1 MLPHGRH
8 QGESMTNTRQ
18 LRARYRRILRFAA
31 RYMVLEWWFE
41 LVLPRFGLERVAR
54 RRRIARASL
63 IARHFHT
70 LAVDLGGLMI
80 KVGQFMSSRLDVL
93 PTEITRELEGLQDE
107 VPAVEFALIRES
119 AERELGL
126 TLERAYD
133 FFDPAPIAAAS
144 FGQVHRARLS
154 RSDAAD
160 IGFDNVVVKVQR
172 PGIAAIIDVDL
183 AALRRISRWLSRVRF
198 ISRRVDL
205 PALLEEFAIIS
216 LREIDYLNE
225 GSNAERFAEN
235 FADDP
240 RIQAPEVVWERTTR
254 RILTLAD
261 ATAIKINDLQRLEAA
276 GIDPSEVA
284 DELSRA
290 MFEQLFMHRFFHA
303 DPHPGNIFVTP
314 ADSNRAD
321 DSTPDWVLTFID
333 FGMMGEVPENLSRG
347 LQRLIIAAAAR
358 DAPGLVASV
367 RDMGVLLRS
376 AETAPLER
384 AMGELFDRFGGMG
397 FTELQQVDPQEFRA
411 FGNEFSE
418 VVRTMPFQLPENFL
432 LIIRA
437 VSVTSGVASNLNPG
451 YNVWTAIEPFAQR
464 LARVEGGGT
473 ARELAKQALSAA
485 GLLLRLPQQL
495 ETVATLMQR
504 GQLAVETPSAD
515 KRLRAI
521 EQLSRRLLSAILFV
535 GLFIGG
541 ILLRPTDPT
550 LGLVLMISSALP
562 LMHALIAGIFNRSRL
577 F

>member
-1 MLPHGRH
+1 
-8 QGESMTNTRQ
+8 MTNTRQ

-41 LVLPRFGLERVAR
+41 LVLPRFGLEKVAAR
-54 RRRIARASL
+54 GRLARAAH

-70 LAVDLGGLMI
+70 LAIDLGGLMI

-93 PTEITRELEGLQDE
+93 PKEITSELEGLQDE
-107 VPAVEFALIRES
+107 VPAVDFALIRES
-119 AERELGL
+119 AEHELML
-126 TLERAYD
+126 PLERAYA

-144 FGQVHRARLS
+144 FGQVHRARLTPA
-154 RSDAAD
+154 DAAD
-160 IGFDNVVVKVQR
+160 VGFSEVVVKVQR
-172 PGIAAIIDVDL
+172 PGIAEIIDVDL
-183 AALRRISRWLSRVRF
+183 SALRRVARWLSRVRF
-198 ISRRVDL
+198 VSRRVDL
-205 PALLEEFAIIS
+205 PALLEEFAVIS
-216 LREIDYLNE
+216 LREIDYINE
-225 GSNAERFAEN
+225 GGNAERFSAN
-235 FADDP
+235 FVDDP
-240 RIQAPEVVWERTTR
+240 RVTAPDVVWERTTR
-254 RILTLAD
+254 RVLTLAD
-261 ATAIKINDLQRLEAA
+261 ATAIKINDHERLTAA

-314 ADSNRAD
+314 ADPERAD
-321 DSTPDWVLTFID
+321 TSTPDWILTFID

-397 FTELQQVDPQEFRA
+397 FAELQRVDPEEFRE
-411 FGNEFSE
+411 FGNEFGE
-418 VVRTMPFQLPENFL
+418 VMRTMPFQLPENFL

-437 VSVTSGVASNLNPG
+437 VSVTSGVASDLNAN

-464 LARVEGGGT
+464 LAKDEGGGT
-473 ARELAKQALSAA
+473 LKELGKQALSSA

-495 ETVATLMQR
+495 ESVATLIQR
-504 GQLAVETPSAD
+504 GQLAVETPGAD

-521 EQLSRRLLSAILFV
+521 EQLVRRAVSAILFTGIFV
-535 GLFIGG
+535 GG
-541 ILLRPTDPT
+541 ILLRPSDPT
-550 LGLVLMISSALP
+550 LGNLLMIASMLP
-562 LMHALIAGIFNRSRL
+562 LAHALFAGIFSAGRRW
-577 F
+577 

>member
-1 MLPHGRH
+1 
-8 QGESMTNTRQ
+8 
-18 LRARYRRILRFAA
+18 
-31 RYMVLEWWFE
+31 
-41 LVLPRFGLERVAR
+41 
-54 RRRIARASL
+54 
-63 IARHFHT
+63 
-70 LAVDLGGLMI
+70 
-80 KVGQFMSSRLDVL
+80 
-93 PTEITRELEGLQDE
+93 
-107 VPAVEFALIRES
+107 
-119 AERELGL
+119 
-126 TLERAYD
+126 
-133 FFDPAPIAAAS
+133 
-144 FGQVHRARLS
+144 
-154 RSDAAD
+154 
-160 IGFDNVVVKVQR
+160 
-172 PGIAAIIDVDL
+172 
-183 AALRRISRWLSRVRF
+183 VRF

-225 GSNAERFAEN
+225 GSNAERFAAN

-240 RIQAPEVVWERTTR
+240 RVQAPEVVWERTTR
-254 RILTLAD
+254 RILTLSD
-261 ATAIKINDLQRLEAA
+261 ATAIKINDLRRLEEA

-314 ADSNRAD
+314 ADLDRTDPAAPAW
-321 DSTPDWVLTFID
+321 TLTFID

-397 FTELQQVDPQEFRA
+397 FGELQRVDPEEFRA
-411 FGNEFSE
+411 FGKEFGD
-418 VVRTMPFQLPENFL
+418 VMRTMPFQLPENFL

-437 VSVTSGVASNLNPG
+437 VSVTSGVASNLNAA

-464 LARVEGGGT
+464 LAIDEGGGT
-473 ARELAKQALSAA
+473 VREIAKQALSSA

-495 ETVATLMQR
+495 ESVATLMQR
-504 GQLAVETPSAD
+504 GQLAVETPGAD
-515 KRLRAI
+515 KRLRVI
-521 EQLSRRLLSAILFV
+521 ETLTRRVLSAILFT
-535 GLFIGG
+535 GLLIGG
-541 ILLRPTDPT
+541 ILLRSTDPT
-550 LGLVLMISSALP
+550 PGALLMIASVFP
-562 LMHALIAGIFNRSRL
+562 LAHALLAGVVSRNRV

>member
-1 MLPHGRH
+1 
-8 QGESMTNTRQ
+8 MTNTRQ

-41 LVLPRFGLERVAR
+41 LVLPRFGLERIAAR
-54 RRRIARASL
+54 RRLARAAHIARN
-63 IARHFHT
+63 FHG

-93 PTEITRELEGLQDE
+93 PGEITRELEGLQDE
-107 VPAVEFALIRES
+107 VPAVDFALIRES

-126 TLERAYD
+126 PLERA
-133 FFDPAPIAAAS
+133 FARFDPTPVAAAS
-144 FGQVHRARLS
+144 FGQVHRARLTDAEA
-154 RSDAAD
+154 SDVGFAD
-160 IGFDNVVVKVQR
+160 VVVKVQR
-172 PGIAAIIDVDL
+172 PGIADIIDVDL
-183 AALRRISRWLSRVRF
+183 AALRRVAAWLSRVRF
-198 ISRRVDL
+198 VSSRVDL

-235 FADDP
+235 FADDA
-240 RIQAPEVVWERTTR
+240 RVQAPEVVWERSTR

-261 ATAIKINDLQRLEAA
+261 ATAIKINDHERLRAA
-276 GIDPSEVA
+276 GIDPAEVA

-314 ADSNRAD
+314 ADPQRAD
-321 DSTPDWVLTFID
+321 SSTPEWTLTFID

-358 DAPGLVASV
+358 DAPGLVSSV
-367 RDMGVLLRS
+367 RDMGILLRT

-437 VSVTSGVASNLNPG
+437 VSVTSGVASDLNPA
-451 YNVWTAIEPFAQR
+451 YNVWTAIEPFAAR
-464 LARVEGGGT
+464 LARDEGGGT
-473 ARELAKQALSAA
+473 VREFATQALSSA
-485 GLLLRLPQQL
+485 GLILRLPQQL
-495 ETVATLMQR
+495 ESVATLMQR

-521 EQLSRRLLSAILFV
+521 EQLVRRVLSAILFTA
-535 GLFIGG
+535 LLIGG

-550 LGLVLMISSALP
+550 VGLVLMIASALP
-562 LMHALIAGIFNRSRL
+562 LAHALFAGVFARNRL

>member
-1 MLPHGRH
+1 
-8 QGESMTNTRQ
+8 MTDTRQ

-41 LVLPRFGLERVAR
+41 LVLPRFGLERIAAR
-54 RRRIARASL
+54 RRLERAAHIARN
-63 IARHFHT
+63 FHD

-93 PTEITRELEGLQDE
+93 PGEITRELEGLQDE
-107 VPAVEFALIRES
+107 VPAVDFALIRES
-119 AERELGL
+119 TERELGIP
-126 TLERAYD
+126 LERAFE
-133 FFDPAPIAAAS
+133 FFDPTPVAAAS

-154 RSDAAD
+154 PVDAAD
-160 IGFDNVVVKVQR
+160 LGFAHVVVKVQR
-172 PGIAAIIDVDL
+172 PGIGEIIDVDL
-183 AALRRISRWLSRVRF
+183 AALRRVAAWLSRVRF

-216 LREIDYLNE
+216 LREIDYLSE

-235 FADDP
+235 FAQDP
-240 RIQAPEVVWERTTR
+240 RVHAPEVVWERSTR
-254 RILTLAD
+254 RILTLTD
-261 ATAIKINDLQRLEAA
+261 ATAIKINDHARLEAA
-276 GIDPSEVA
+276 GIDPAEVA

-290 MFEQLFMHRFFHA
+290 MFEQLFIHRFFHA

-314 ADSNRAD
+314 ADPARAD
-321 DSTPDWVLTFID
+321 ESSPDWTLTFID

-367 RDMGVLLRS
+367 RDMGILLKT

-397 FTELQQVDPQEFRA
+397 FAELQKVDPQEFRA
-411 FGNEFSE
+411 FGNEFSD

-437 VSVTSGVASNLNPG
+437 VSVTSGVASDLNSR
-451 YNVWTAIEPFAQR
+451 YNVWTAIEPFAAR
-464 LARVEGGGT
+464 LARDEGGGT
-473 ARELAKQALSAA
+473 VREFAKQALSSA
-485 GLLLRLPQQL
+485 GLILRLPQQL
-495 ETVATLMQR
+495 ESVATLMQR
-504 GQLAVETPSAD
+504 GQLAVETPNAD
-515 KRLRAI
+515 KRLRVI
-521 EQLSRRLLSAILFV
+521 EQLVRRVLSSVLFTALL
-535 GLFIGG
+535 IGG
-541 ILLRPTDPT
+541 ILLRATDPA
-550 LGLVLMISSALP
+550 LGFVLIVGSALP
-562 LMHALIAGIFNRSRL
+562 LGHALFAGIFNRTRL

>member
-1 MLPHGRH
+1 
-8 QGESMTNTRQ
+8 MTDTRQ

-41 LVLPRFGLERVAR
+41 LVLPRFGLERVAAR
-54 RRRIARASL
+54 RRLVRAARIARS
-63 IARHFHT
+63 FHG

-93 PTEITRELEGLQDE
+93 PSEITRELEGLQDE
-107 VPAVEFALIRES
+107 VPAVDFTLIRES
-119 AERELGL
+119 VERELGMP
-126 TLERAYD
+126 LERAYEY
-133 FFDPAPIAAAS
+133 FDPTPVAAAS
-144 FGQVHRARLS
+144 FGQVHRARLIAN
-154 RSDAAD
+154 DAVD
-160 IGFDNVVVKVQR
+160 VGFSAVVVKVQR
-172 PGIAAIIDVDL
+172 PGIADIITVDL
-183 AALRRISRWLSRVRF
+183 AALRRVASWLNRVRF

-235 FADDP
+235 FVDDP
-240 RIQAPEVVWERTTR
+240 RIDAPEVVWERSTR

-261 ATAIKINDLQRLEAA
+261 ATAIKINDHAKLVAA
-276 GIDPSEVA
+276 GIDPAEVA

-314 ADSNRAD
+314 ADPDRAD
-321 DSTPDWVLTFID
+321 QSTPEWTLTFID
-333 FGMMGEVPENLSRG
+333 FGMMGDVPENLSRG

-367 RDMGVLLRS
+367 RDMGILLRS
-376 AETAPLER
+376 AESAPLER
-384 AMGELFDRFGGMG
+384 ALGELFDRFGGMG
-397 FTELQQVDPQEFRA
+397 FSELQQVDPQEFRA

-437 VSVTSGVASNLNPG
+437 ISVTSGVASDLNSS
-451 YNVWTAIEPFAQR
+451 YNVWTAIEPFAAR
-464 LARVEGGGT
+464 LARDEGGGT
-473 ARELAKQALSAA
+473 VKELAKQALSSA
-485 GLLLRLPQQL
+485 GLILRLPQQL
-495 ETVATLMQR
+495 ESVATLMQR
-504 GQLAVETPSAD
+504 GQLAVETPGAD
-515 KRLRAI
+515 KRLRMI
-521 EQLSRRLLSAILFV
+521 ELLVRRLISAVLFTA
-535 GLFIGG
+535 LLIGG
-541 ILLRPTDPT
+541 ILVRDTDPT
-550 LGLVLMISSALP
+550 IGLVLIIGSALP
-562 LMHALIAGIFNRSRL
+562 LAHVLFAGVVNRNRL

>member
-1 MLPHGRH
+1 
-8 QGESMTNTRQ
+8 MTDTRQ

-41 LVLPRFGLERVAR
+41 LVLPRFGLERIAAR
-54 RRRIARASL
+54 RRLARAAH

-93 PTEITRELEGLQDE
+93 PSEITRELEGLQDE
-107 VPAVEFALIRES
+107 VPAVDFALIRES
-119 AERELGL
+119 AEHELGIS
-126 TLERAYD
+126 LERAYE
-133 FFDPAPIAAAS
+133 FFDSTPIAAAS
-144 FGQVHRARLS
+144 FGQVHRARLMP
-154 RSDAAD
+154 SDAVD
-160 IGFDNVVVKVQR
+160 VGFGDVVVKVQR
-172 PGIAAIIDVDL
+172 PGIAEIIDVDL
-183 AALRRISRWLSRVRF
+183 AALRRVARWLSRVRF
-198 ISRRVDL
+198 VSRRVDL

-225 GSNAERFAEN
+225 GSNAERFAAN

-240 RIQAPEVVWERTTR
+240 RVEAPDVVWERCTR
-254 RILTLAD
+254 RILTLSD
-261 ATAIKINDLQRLEAA
+261 ATAIKINDISRLEAA

-314 ADSNRAD
+314 ADPARAD
-321 DSTPDWVLTFID
+321 PDSPAWTLTFID

-367 RDMGVLLRS
+367 RDMGILLRT

-397 FTELQQVDPQEFRA
+397 FTELQKVDPQEFRA

-437 VSVTSGVASNLNPG
+437 VSVTSGVASNLNSA
-451 YNVWTAIEPFAQR
+451 YNAWTAIEPFAQR
-464 LARVEGGGT
+464 LAIDEGGGT
-473 ARELAKQALSAA
+473 VKEFAKQALSSA

-495 ETVATLMQR
+495 ESVATLMQR
-504 GQLAVETPSAD
+504 GQLAVETPGAD
-515 KRLRAI
+515 KRLRVI
-521 EQLSRRLLSAILFV
+521 EQLARRVLSAILFTA
-535 GLFIGG
+535 LLIGG
-541 ILLRPTDPT
+541 ILLRTTDPT
-550 LGLVLMISSALP
+550 VGTVLMVVAVLP
-562 LMHALIAGIFNRSRL
+562 LTHALFSGIFSRARL
-577 F
+577 L